1 MRELNHA
8 VATFAKLALLPL
20 DKLEAVQIDRC
31 ACVRRLGRFAL
42 GFHELVHGV
51 DLLHQTGGEPVLS
64 LQRYF
69 GDLRRVRTALRT
81 VIYIT

>member
-1 MRELNHA
+1 MRELHHA
-8 VATFAKLALLPL
+8 VAASPELALLSL
-20 DKLEAVQIDRC
+20 DKLEAVQVDRC
-31 ACVRRLGRFAL
+31 TCVRRLGRFAL
-42 GFHELVHGV
+42 GFHGFV
-51 DLLHQTGGEPVLS
+51 DGADLFHQTGGEPVLS